1 MTREMF
7 ATDTAE
13 AYGLL
18 KGLRRKATRILK
30 KGGHTLILLH
40 LISHRALHIASNIN
54 DAVVG
59 THDDDIAISQ
69 ADIARETT
77 IEDIIIDIDNGQLTT
92 ATIDLDITE
101 RTQTVDTASHIKGME
116 HGGKGGKCISAWGR
130 DLTHH
135 IDGDGAGLSDR
146 HANAG
151 LAITLTQLVLDLL
164 IGLRHS
170 QSPQVNRSE
179 SLNNNRTFR

>member
-69 ADIARETT
+69 ADIARKTT

-101 RTQTVDTASHIKGME
+101 RTQTVDTASHVKGME
-116 HGGKGGKCISAWGR
+116 YGGKSGKRISARSR

-135 IDGDGAGLSDR
+135 IHRDSTCLSDGHTDAGLT
-146 HANAG
+146 
-151 LAITLTQLVLDLL
+151 ITLSQLVLNLL
-164 IGLRHS
+164 IGLCHS
-170 QSPQVNRSE
+170 QSAYFYRPEALDYNRS
-179 SLNNNRTFR
+179 FW